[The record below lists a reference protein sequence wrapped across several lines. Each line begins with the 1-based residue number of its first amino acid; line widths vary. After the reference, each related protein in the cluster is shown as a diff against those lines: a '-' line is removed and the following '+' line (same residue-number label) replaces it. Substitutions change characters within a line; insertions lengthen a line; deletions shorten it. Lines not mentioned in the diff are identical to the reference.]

1 MTQHSMRP
9 ARRIGFR
16 AALPLG
22 SVRKTCFLLVNDLSG
37 VSPMRLTSTIAAL
50 LLTTTSVF
58 AQNDAPDAD
67 MTDAQRNT
75 FRAEV
80 RAYLLENP
88 EVLMEAIAVLENRQE
103 QAEATRDETLAQVN
117 MNALLNDGFSFVGGN
132 PDGDI
137 TIVEFIDYR
146 CGFCRRAHPEV
157 AELVTSDGNIRIITK
172 EFPIL
177 GEQSMLASQF
187 AIATKTVAGDA
198 AYKLISDALIALN
211 SDVTPASLGSLAA
224 AFDLDADAIFAEME
238 SDATQT
244 VLANNRALGDQM
256 QITGTPTFVFG
267 DQLVRGYINLAQM
280 RQIIEQERDDS

>member
-1 MTQHSMRP
+1 
-9 ARRIGFR
+9 
-16 AALPLG
+16 
-22 SVRKTCFLLVNDLSG
+22 
-37 VSPMRLTSTIAAL
+37 MRLTSTIAAL